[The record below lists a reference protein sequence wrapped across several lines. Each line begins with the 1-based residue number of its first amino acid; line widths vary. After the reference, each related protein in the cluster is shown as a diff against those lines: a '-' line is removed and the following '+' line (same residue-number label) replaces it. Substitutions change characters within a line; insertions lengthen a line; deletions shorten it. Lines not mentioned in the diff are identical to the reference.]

1 MGGAVDASFVA
12 RVAAKEDPV
21 KSVISLL
28 IAACL
33 ASGCVAGSAVTHE
46 DSPAAVKRDEGP
58 ALCLDGT
65 IPPCVSRD

>member
-1 MGGAVDASFVA
+1 MDASFVA
-12 RVAAKEDPV
+12 EVAANGGSV
-21 KSVISLL
+21 KSLISLL

-33 ASGCVAGSAVTHE
+33 ASGCVAGSVVTHE